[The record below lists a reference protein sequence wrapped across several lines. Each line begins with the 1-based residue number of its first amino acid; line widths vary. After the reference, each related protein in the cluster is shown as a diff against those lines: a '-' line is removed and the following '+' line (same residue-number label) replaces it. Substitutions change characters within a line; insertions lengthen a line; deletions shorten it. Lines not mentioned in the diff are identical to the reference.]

1 MANQESTTRTLLV
14 ALVVCL
20 VSSVFVAGAAVA
32 LKPTQ
37 AENRLL
43 DKQRSIL
50 AIAGLGE
57 PGMSG
62 KEVKALFD
70 SRITAKVV
78 DLQSGTFSDAQD
90 PLGYDPLKA
99 AKDPALSDALP
110 AAEDI
115 ASIKRR
121 ERYTTVYLVETDG
134 KLDTLILPV
143 RGYGLWSTLYG
154 FLALKGDLNTVA
166 GFGFY
171 QHGETPVS
179 AARST
184 IRNGRRCGSA
194 RPLRRP
200 GRSCRTDHQGLGGP
214 AIGEGDPPGRR
225 PGRRHPDQQG
235 CRQPAAFLAR
245 QGRFRRL
252 PRQSA
257 QRGGVMAAQPTIR
270 EVLFNPVFQ
279 NNPIGL
285 QILGICSAL
294 AVTSNLKTATVMA
307 IALTLVTGFSNLFI
321 SMIRRQIPSSIRMIV
336 QMSDHRLAGDRRR
349 PGAQGL
355 CL

>member
-99 AKDPALSDALP
+99 AKDPALSEALP

-171 QHGETPVS
+171 QHGETP
-179 AARST
+179 
-184 IRNGRRCGSA
+184 
-194 RPLRRP
+194 
-200 GRSCRTDHQGLGGP
+200 GLGGEVDNP
-214 AIGEGDPPGRR
+214 KWKALWVGKTLYDAQGD
-225 PGRRHPDQQG
+225 
-235 CRQPAAFLAR
+235 LAV
-245 QGRFRRL
+245 QIIKGSVD
-252 PRQSA
+252 PQSA
-257 QRGGVMAAQPTIR
+257 KATHQVDGLAAP
-270 EVLFNPVFQ
+270 P
-279 NNPIGL
+279 
-285 QILGICSAL
+285 
-294 AVTSNLKTATVMA
+294 
-307 IALTLVTGFSNLFI
+307 
-321 SMIRRQIPSSIRMIV
+321 
-336 QMSDHRLAGDRRR
+336 
-349 PGAQGL
+349 
-355 CL
+355 